1 MAGREPPVKMYR
13 RYEERINS
21 HVEKAGSHK
30 YYYFTDDID
39 EIRDKYGSVSEY
51 EAKRDAWEQGVFDI
65 KYGYTQPMTAREAL
79 NSVVPQAVDYAMAV
93 VRGSRTTGLGG
104 SSERLGGYEETLG

>member
-1 MAGREPPVKMYR
+1 MITMSGQIVSGKPTGPTVMDTDDLVSA
-13 RYEERINS
+13 EERDYNDVIK
-21 HVEKAGSHK
+21 VQKTIAGL
-30 YYYFTDDID
+30 
-39 EIRDKYGSVSEY
+39 
-51 EAKRDAWEQGVFDI
+51 
-65 KYGYTQPMTAREAL
+65 QPMTAREAL